1 MTLEAP
7 VLNSPPAEKPKDEN
21 KSFGAENLTPE
32 DIEKR
37 ERNVELLK
45 QAVNRWI
52 EENIRER
59 NYLNKKELSQL
70 VKFLH
75 ENHSEQIYAITDQ
88 FIDRGKYRN
97 RPAVLFYE
105 AGKDKYDVDIYL
117 LGGAALTKTRI
128 IEKSTMNPKKFH
140 PTWPSLMAPLSMIMR
155 RRRRQSRFLITIR

>member
-75 ENHSEQIYAITDQ
+75 ENHSEQMYAITDQ

-117 LGGAALTKTRI
+117 LGWRSPDENEDHREIDDEPEEVPSHLAQPDGTFIHDHEAAEAA
-128 IEKSTMNPKKFH
+128 IEVLN
-140 PTWPSLMAPLSMIMR
+140 
-155 RRRRQSRFLITIR
+155 